1 MKREYRF
8 KENKIAR
15 ISGNI
20 GFGIF
25 LTGIVSCL
33 VIFISS
39 IFITKLDGIIG
50 IVCFLM
56 SLPLAIVPM
65 VLSYMFSKRDEFTS
79 SFIKE
84 IKSELSEAKTIKDL
98 YKISDKLW
106 LEAVDENKMIRLSY
120 PLEIK
125 KLIDEIN
132 FKIDILKKQ

>member
-50 IVCFLM
+50 LGCFLI
-56 SLPLAIVPM
+56 SLPLAMVPL
-65 VLSYMFSKRDEFTS
+65 VISYLFSKRDDFTNA
-79 SFIKE
+79 FIKE
-84 IKSELSEAKTIKDL
+84 IKSELLEARTIQDL
-98 YKISDKLW
+98 YKVNDKLL
-106 LEAVDENKMIRLSY
+106 LEAVDESNMIRLSY
-120 PLEIK
+120 PLDIK
-125 KLIDEIN
+125 KLIDEIKY
-132 FKIDILKKQ
+132 KIQILEKQ